1 MTANMFHC
9 RSHSVVIISSFIIYH
24 QSNTTYVNVERE
36 LLTLPKH
43 LRSPRINGILDA
55 QYLVFCVLL
64 RRQLLFVFCCCR
76 FSFAHCIVYSCLIYD
91 IFWLP
96 VLYLQTFV
104 VATHWVT
111 CMIIREHSGKLK
123 KYHIRRYNC
132 SLLDLCVVKSFG
144 AYDIAASVV

>member
-1 MTANMFHC
+1 MTADMFHC
-9 RSHSVVIISSFIIYH
+9 RSHSAVIISSFIIYH
-24 QSNTTYVNVERE
+24 QSNTLMPMWSENCLHY
-36 LLTLPKH
+36 
-43 LRSPRINGILDA
+43 RSTWDHHGINGILEA

-76 FSFAHCIVYSCLIYD
+76 FPFAHCIVYSCLIYD

-111 CMIIREHSGKLK
+111 CIIIREHSGKFK